1 MIERQS
7 HTTVYVLNQ
16 DEALAFYR
24 DKLSFEV
31 RMDSTMP
38 NGFRWL
44 TVGPKAQPDLQIVL
58 MQINEGPMWTKETV
72 EKLKALVKQGTFG
85 LGVFETPDCQTTYE
99 TLKAKGVEF
108 LQPPTER
115 FYGIEAIVKD
125 NSGNWFSLTQR
136 PKKTER

>member
-16 DEALAFYR
+16 DEALQFYR
-24 DKLSFEV
+24 DKLGFEV
-31 RMDSTMP
+31 RMDSAMP

-44 TVGPKAQPDLQIVL
+44 TVGPKAQPELQIVL
-58 MQINEGPMWTKETV
+58 MQIADGPMWSKETV
-72 EKLKALVKQGTFG
+72 EKLKTLVKQGTFG
-85 LGVFETPDCQTTYE
+85 LGVFETPDCKTTYE

-108 LQPPTER
+108 MQPPTER

-125 NSGNWFSLTQR
+125 NSGNWFSMTQR
-136 PKKTER
+136 PKK